1 MRIGTTI
8 MAALLGVQM
17 MSSTAVAQ
25 GTSMRD
31 LVRNFIAVDKP
42 FPEIVLPDLYT
53 GEPRS
58 ITEFRGKKVLLHVFA
73 SW

>member
-1 MRIGTTI
+1 MRLSGILVACVCVMS
-8 MAALLGVQM
+8 MAQCA
-17 MSSTAVAQ
+17 TAQ
-25 GTSMRD
+25 GTSMRE
-31 LVRNFIAVDKP
+31 LVRNFIAVDTP
-42 FPEIVLPDLYT
+42 FPEIVLPDLNT